1 MSLVSSQF
9 VFADSKPAA
18 TSYVE
23 YWNMG
28 EERAAR
34 NEEMFTPDFLERR
47 GPNGLAKIMKM
58 VYDDNGEITIHNI
71 STNSDQQI
79 VFIVSSQNGNWLEVS
94 LELAEDMKIAG
105 MGLDMVPPPPGDGD
119 TGLNDAQIASKL
131 EKYMS
136 DRVAAGGFSGS
147 VLLAKQGEI
156 LFARAYELADR
167 EKGTENTL
175 DTPINLGSMNKM
187 FTGLAIAQLVAQD
200 KLAYDDTV
208 GKYLPEYPDEQV
220 RDEVTV
226 HQLLTHTSGLG
237 SYWTDA
243 YTQAKNYLR
252 RVSDFAQL
260 CSTGPLAFE
269 PGSNFEYSNC
279 GPVVLGLII
288 EAVSGQ
294 NYYDYIRT
302 HVYAPAGMQ
311 HSDHYNKVETD
322 SGKAIGYFVPPE
334 AGAAKLISNFDDLGY
349 IGSPAG
355 SGLAIGNSPG

>member
-1 MSLVSSQF
+1 MKKLLITMLVSLVVSQLI
-9 VFADSKPAA
+9 FADSEQAA
-18 TSYVE
+18 SRYVE

-131 EKYMS
+131 EKYMR

-167 EKGTENTL
+167 EKGTENR
-175 DTPINLGSMNKM
+175 
-187 FTGLAIAQLVAQD
+187 Q
-200 KLAYDDTV
+200 
-208 GKYLPEYPDEQV
+208 
-220 RDEVTV
+220 
-226 HQLLTHTSGLG
+226 
-237 SYWTDA
+237 
-243 YTQAKNYLR
+243 
-252 RVSDFAQL
+252 
-260 CSTGPLAFE
+260 
-269 PGSNFEYSNC
+269 PGSQHHGGLLPAFAAQTTT
-279 GPVVLGLII
+279 PV
-288 EAVSGQ
+288 E
-294 NYYDYIRT
+294 
-302 HVYAPAGMQ
+302 
-311 HSDHYNKVETD
+311 
-322 SGKAIGYFVPPE
+322 
-334 AGAAKLISNFDDLGY
+334 
-349 IGSPAG
+349 
-355 SGLAIGNSPG
+355 